1 MEILDAAG
9 FEIQQICEKTS
20 TERLGISHSIESA
33 VLLIRTMYIY
43 TYKIYVYSFTRETI
57 AIFYF
62 NYTIVLRG

>member
-20 TERLGISHSIESA
+20 TERLGISRSIESA

-43 TYKIYVYSFTRETI
+43 IYKTYAYSFTRKTI

>member
-20 TERLGISHSIESA
+20 TERLGSSHSIESA

-43 TYKIYVYSFTRETI
+43 I
-57 AIFYF
+57 
-62 NYTIVLRG
+62 

>member
-20 TERLGISHSIESA
+20 TERLGISYSIESA
-33 VLLIRTMYIY
+33 ILLIRTMYIY
-43 TYKIYVYSFTRETI
+43 KTCAYIFTRETI

-62 NYTIVLRG
+62 NYMIVLRG